1 MVPRH
6 LLFQVVWVA
15 HGSALHRRRHLFVL
29 KTPEE
34 SSEEE
39 INGFAEFYRDVVR
52 FTQLLNG
59 PTVNENQ

>member
-1 MVPRH
+1 MAPPCTEGAI
-6 LLFQVVWVA
+6 W
-15 HGSALHRRRHLFVL
+15 FVL

-39 INGFAEFYRDVVR
+39 INGFAEFYPDVVR